1 MPLARGDK
9 TLFRPGDKSGSSG
22 GSCEVK
28 TWSCFP
34 GPGVIAAGLSR
45 WRDQFLSAGRA
56 VLKKRPQD
64 GRGLTIMRRRQT
76 KRATAPLC

>member
-9 TLFRPGDKSGSSG
+9 TLSRPGDKSGSSG

-34 GPGVIAAGLSR
+34 GPGVTATGLSW
-45 WRDQFLSAGRA
+45 WRDQFLGAGRA
-56 VLKKRPQD
+56 VCRNVP
-64 GRGLTIMRRRQT
+64 RG
-76 KRATAPLC
+76 AAA